1 MAENRSTKNRLGGQ
15 ESILFIDD
23 EEALV
28 FTVKNN
34 LELLGYDVVGETQ
47 SNKALDLLK
56 QAPKRYDLVITDMAM
71 PEMTGE
77 ELVKAIQKIRPDIPI
92 IICTGYSEKINE
104 DQLQKMGIQAF
115 LLKPFFVKEM
125 ATLIRQVMDKKNTKP
140 ITS

>member
-34 LELLGYDVVGETQ
+34 LALLGYDVVGETQ